1 MAVRLAGRGGFGLC
15 TEDAAR
21 DPITSLGSPTA
32 VHTREGGFRYV
43 VFAKSFGERI
53 GAPAASD
60 RAGAGGGGA
69 RRDRRKRARSE
80 SEHRPPRS
88 AAGREDPQE
97 HGVLHDHSGGRSE
110 ERRV

>member
-43 VFAKSFGERI
+43 VFAKSFDERV
-53 GAPAASD
+53 GAPAAMQNRS
-60 RAGAGGGGA
+60 
-69 RRDRRKRARSE
+69 RRSNICWNCSTYPNTEKKYSMQKA
-80 SEHRPPRS
+80 
-88 AAGREDPQE
+88 
-97 HGVLHDHSGGRSE
+97 
-110 ERRV
+110 